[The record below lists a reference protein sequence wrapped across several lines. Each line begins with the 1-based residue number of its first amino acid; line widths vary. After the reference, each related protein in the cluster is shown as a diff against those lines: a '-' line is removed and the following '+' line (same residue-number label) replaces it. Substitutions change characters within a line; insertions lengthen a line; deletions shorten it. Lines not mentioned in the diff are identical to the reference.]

1 MDTIREGSS
10 TIRPP
15 ILDGTNYTY
24 WKVRMIAFLKSM
36 DNKTWKAVMTGWEHP
51 TMTDVTGKVLLKP
64 ESCGQML
71 KMKLCWEIPTL

>member
-1 MDTIREGSS
+1 
-10 TIRPP
+10 
-15 ILDGTNYTY
+15 
-24 WKVRMIAFLKSM
+24 M